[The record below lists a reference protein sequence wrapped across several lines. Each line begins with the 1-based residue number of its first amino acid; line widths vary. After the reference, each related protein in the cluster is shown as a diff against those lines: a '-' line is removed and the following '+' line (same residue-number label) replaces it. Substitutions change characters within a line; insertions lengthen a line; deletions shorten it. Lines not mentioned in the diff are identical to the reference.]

1 MTPTYYLARD
11 HLEQAVCILRGTD
24 SQTRQLRHIVERT
37 IALMTEIE
45 DRSRRERGNVLYF
58 ESYMRERD
66 GT

>member
-24 SQTRQLRHIVERT
+24 AQTQQLRHIVERT

-45 DRSRRERGNVLYF
+45 DRSRRERGNVVSF
-58 ESYMRERD
+58 ERYLNQS
-66 GT
+66 GSI

>member
-24 SQTRQLRHIVERT
+24 TQTQQLRYIVERT

-45 DRSRRERGNVLYF
+45 DRSRREQGNVLYF
-58 ESYMRERD
+58 ERYLNQRD
-66 GT
+66 SV

>member
-11 HLEQAVCILRGTD
+11 HLEQAVSILRGTD
-24 SQTRQLRHIVERT
+24 SQTQQLRYIVERT

-45 DRSRRERGNVLYF
+45 DRARREEGNVLYF
-58 ESYMRERD
+58 ERYLNQRG

>member
-24 SQTRQLRHIVERT
+24 AQTQQLRYIVERT

-45 DRSRRERGNVLYF
+45 DRSRREQGNVLYF
-58 ESYMRERD
+58 ERYLNQRD
-66 GT
+66 SV

>member
-24 SQTRQLRHIVERT
+24 AQTQQLRYIVERT

-58 ESYMRERD
+58 ERYLNQRD
-66 GT
+66 SV